1 MKPAI
6 AISLATALA
15 IAAASAGAAVRL
27 PDGSG
32 ANTAAEI
39 IAHAPASDWRALDP
53 ARTLY
58 MELPTGRVVIELD
71 PAYAPVAVANIE
83 TLAHEHFYDGLTVE
97 RSQDNYVVQWGDR
110 DGKKPLGSARTK
122 VPGELW
128 VPIPAGVPFFKL
140 PDRDTYAPETGFS
153 DGLPVARDPAKG
165 QAWGVHCYG
174 TVGVARD
181 TDPSTGTGVELYAIN
196 GQAPRHLDRN
206 TTVVGW
212 VAQGMDLLSVQPRGA
227 PAALGFYDK
236 PDQGAVLMSVRLGT
250 DVPEAER
257 ARLQVMRTDSPSFKA
272 YIEARRNRSEAW
284 FHEKANAIDVCN
296 APVPVRVAP

>member
-1 MKPAI
+1 MKSAI
-6 AISLATALA
+6 VIS
-15 IAAASAGAAVRL
+15 AAAALFLIAGSANAVRL

-32 ANTAAEI
+32 ANTSAEI
-39 IAHAPASDWRALDP
+39 IARSPASDWRPLDP
-53 ARTLY
+53 SRTLY

-71 PAYAPVAVANIE
+71 PAYAPVVVANIE
-83 TLAHEHFYDGLTVE
+83 TLAREHFYDGLTVE

-110 DGKKPLGSARTK
+110 DGKKPLGSAKTK

-128 VPIPAGVPFFKL
+128 VPIPAGVPFMKL
-140 PDRDTYAPETGFS
+140 PDRDTYAPEVGFS
-153 DGLPVARDPAKG
+153 DGLPVARDPKRG

-181 TDPSTGTGVELYAIN
+181 TDPATGTGVELYAAN

-212 VAQGMDLLSVQPRGA
+212 IVQGMPLLSVQPRGDA
-227 PAALGFYDK
+227 SALGFYAN
-236 PDQGAVLMSVRLGT
+236 PDQGAVIKSVRLGT

-257 ARLQVMRTDSPSFKA
+257 ARVEVMRTDSASFKA
-272 YIEARRNRSEAW
+272 YVEARRNRTEAW
-284 FHEKANAIDVCN
+284 FHEKANAVDVCN
-296 APVPVRVAP
+296 VPVPVRAAR

>member
-1 MKPAI
+1 MKLAI
-6 AISLATALA
+6 AIS
-15 IAAASAGAAVRL
+15 AAAAAVLIAGAANAVRL

-39 IAHAPASDWRALDP
+39 IAHAPAGDWRPLDP

-58 MELPTGRVVIELD
+58 LDLPTGRVVIELD
-71 PAYAPVAVANIE
+71 PAYAPAHVANIE
-83 TLAHEHFYDGLTVE
+83 TLAHEHFYDGLTIE

-110 DGKKPLGSARTK
+110 DGKKPLGSAKTK

-128 VPIPAGVPFFKL
+128 VPIPSGVPFFKL
-140 PDRDTYAPETGFS
+140 PDPDTYAPQTGFS
-153 DGLPVARDPAKG
+153 DGLTVARDPKRG

-181 TDPSTGTGVELYAIN
+181 TDPETGTGVELYAAN

-212 VAQGMDLLSVQPRGA
+212 VVQGMSLLSVQPRGDSKN
-227 PAALGFYDK
+227 LGFYAK
-236 PDQGAVLMSVRLGT
+236 PEDGAVIRSLRLAS
-250 DVPEAER
+250 DVPPAER
-257 ARLQVMRTDSPSFKA
+257 TNLQVMRTDSASFRA

-284 FHEKANAIDVCN
+284 FHEKANAVDVCN
-296 APVPVRVAP
+296 APVPVRAAP